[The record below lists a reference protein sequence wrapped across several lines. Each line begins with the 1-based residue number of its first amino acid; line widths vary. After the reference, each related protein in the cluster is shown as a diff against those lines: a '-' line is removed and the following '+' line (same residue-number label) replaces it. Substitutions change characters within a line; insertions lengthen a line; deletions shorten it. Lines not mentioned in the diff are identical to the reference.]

1 MDYNIMRKL
10 EEKMIDELILSKY
23 VLGNIDEIIIAINS
37 KNVKTISE
45 GITSEYEEFLGKV
58 LGKLKIIVELLY
70 TKKLQENKKDFIK
83 LGEEI
88 HKIADIMVGYG
99 NLYENDSPEKST
111 DNTKEKME
119 EKMKEILNKIFN

>member
-10 EEKMIDELILSKY
+10 EEKMIYELILSKY

-70 TKKLQENKKDFIK
+70 TKKLQENKK
-83 LGEEI
+83 
-88 HKIADIMVGYG
+88 
-99 NLYENDSPEKST
+99 
-111 DNTKEKME
+111 
-119 EKMKEILNKIFN
+119 IL

>member
-58 LGKLKIIVELLY
+58 LGKLKIIV
-70 TKKLQENKKDFIK
+70 
-83 LGEEI
+83 
-88 HKIADIMVGYG
+88 
-99 NLYENDSPEKST
+99 
-111 DNTKEKME
+111 
-119 EKMKEILNKIFN
+119 

>member
-1 MDYNIMRKL
+1 MDYNTMKKL
-10 EEKMIDELILSKY
+10 EEKMIDEIIISKY
-23 VLGNIDEIIIAINS
+23 ILGNIDEIIIAINS
-37 KNVKTISE
+37 KNVKTVSE

-88 HKIADIMVGYG
+88 HNGWLWSSV
-99 NLYENDSPEKST
+99 
-111 DNTKEKME
+111 
-119 EKMKEILNKIFN
+119 